1 MTVDVCFQDAKS
13 LYGSTTV
20 PEKMIGCWERLYI
33 RFSDGTEDK
42 TTRVIWLQNSFW
54 GGRYPYCRLAAKPA
68 RTKGFWRLLKR
79 RAAEIG

>member
-33 RFSDGTEDK
+33 SFSDGTEDK
-42 TTRVIWLQNSFW
+42 TTRVIWL
-54 GGRYPYCRLAAKPA
+54 RLFLGWAISVLPPRGQTCADE
-68 RTKGFWRLLKR
+68 RVL
-79 RAAEIG
+79 EIAQKTSC